1 MLTWLGPP
9 QTRGKGGRPT
19 APGQTLP
26 SLHGER
32 RVELK
37 PYSHTPDD
45 AGRALPCPPGCPGP
59 HQLFSDRPMHE
70 CASPRRPLPARSGPP
85 RPDAP
90 CDLHGEFKGPVGP
103 GPQASSRKARLPQRE
118 NDDDAAPTSADI
130 GQTRARSVRGPN
142 APLPCAKSERGRRR
156 LPSSPEAE
164 LRDAMRCS
172 ADTASPTS
180 PFARGLA
187 SPLDDAHT
195 LSTPS
200 PNPPSASR
208 HGVPSVLFRRRGPH
222 AFENLVTAFVP
233 SDTACFAN
241 SPGNTRRMAV

>member
-1 MLTWLGPP
+1 MASPPPPGASLPPPTSPPPPACPRTGPCTSALRHGARGPRDAALHAPIHPPASTAKRPWGPGRRSCSQKKSASSEECRFLTWLGPP

-70 CASPRRPLPARSGPP
+70 SASPRRPLPARCGPP

-90 CDLHGEFKGPVGP
+90 CDLHGEFKGARGARTSSLQSKGP
-103 GPQASSRKARLPQRE
+103 APATRKRRRCGSHLRRHRPNEGPLSARAKRSLAVCKVRKRT
-118 NDDDAAPTSADI
+118 APT
-130 GQTRARSVRGPN
+130 P
-142 APLPCAKSERGRRR
+142 K
-156 LPSSPEAE
+156 
-164 LRDAMRCS
+164 
-172 ADTASPTS
+172 
-180 PFARGLA
+180 
-187 SPLDDAHT
+187 
-195 LSTPS
+195 LS
-200 PNPPSASR
+200 
-208 HGVPSVLFRRRGPH
+208 
-222 AFENLVTAFVP
+222 
-233 SDTACFAN
+233 
-241 SPGNTRRMAV
+241 